1 MKTINYVQII
11 NKLKKMR
18 IKIGYIIIVAGMTTF
33 YYNIRFLHK
42 KYNDKRE
49 NKI

>member
-1 MKTINYVQII
+1 
-11 NKLKKMR
+11 MR
-18 IKIGYIIIVAGMTTF
+18 IKIGENIIIVAGMTTF
-33 YYNIRFLHK
+33 YYNIWFLHE